1 MSEFRLPSGEWRCT
15 RDHSTEPCGECGG
28 CREIAAINRSGIRD
42 DVHNTPLLHLTA
54 QLAGGPVVED
64 TWPLLTRRQYLVLT
78 TMEQTGCDVFLAM
91 EAVAST
97 ALEHPEWVMDE
108 RRTFNGWESADAI
121 PGRPL
126 AERPHPPPPDRA

>member
-1 MSEFRLPSGEWRCT
+1 MSDRLR
-15 RDHSTEPCGECGG
+15 
-28 CREIAAINRSGIRD
+28 
-42 DVHNTPLLHLTA
+42 HLVSE
-54 QLAGGPVVED
+54 LAGGPLVED

-97 ALEHPEWVMDE
+97 AIENPVWDMDE
-108 RRTFNGWESADAI
+108 RRTFQDWTDADAI

-126 AERPHPPPPDRA
+126 AERPHTPPPDRP